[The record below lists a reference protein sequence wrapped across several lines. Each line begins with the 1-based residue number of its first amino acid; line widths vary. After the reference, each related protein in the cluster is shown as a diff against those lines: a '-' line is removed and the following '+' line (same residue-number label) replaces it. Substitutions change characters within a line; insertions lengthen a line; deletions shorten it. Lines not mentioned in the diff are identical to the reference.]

1 MKTSSPPLVGGD
13 LKPGRGFETL
23 GIDTIPDELR
33 TYSPWHVF
41 RVLLLGN
48 LCLSVMVIGWLAVA
62 FGLGFWSAMSA
73 VLIGSVIGGIV
84 LAPMGL
90 FGPKTGTNNAVS
102 SGAHFGIAGR
112 LVGTILGLFSAIG
125 FTALTIWTSGDALAG
140 GIGRLFD
147 VPMSTASRAFCYAV
161 VTLIV
166 LGIAIRGFHLLVGVN
181 QYLGPVCGVLMVIG
195 LFAFAPDFDASYAG
209 GEYLLGS
216 HLATWVLAALVAG
229 STVISYGPFIGDWAR
244 YVGETAHRSRKMLI
258 ATGLGSALGI
268 GIPVAWGVYTGVALT
283 ASESTGSFALDLVAA
298 SPSWYL
304 VGLLLL
310 GLVAGALQG
319 AIGLY
324 GTGLDTSSL
333 IPGLTR
339 AWATLVI
346 AAFATAFVYLGAFV
360 WEAQAAVSAFLVL
373 LVIVL
378 VPWMVILM
386 IGYWWRRGWYSPV
399 DLQVFTRRERG
410 GIYWF
415 NGGVNLRALGAWI
428 PAVVIGLMFSAAP
441 PLLTGPWAN
450 AAGGIDLSFV
460 SAGVVGGLVYAALLI
475 VFPEPAEVYGPEG
488 PRVRLRAGAAAA
500 SLDLRAPAT
509 ETGA

>member
-1 MKTSSPPLVGGD
+1 VNTSQPTDVSVD
-13 LKPGRGFETL
+13 TKPGKGFETL
-23 GIDTIPDELR
+23 GIDTIPEALR

-48 LCLSVMVIGWLAVA
+48 LCLSVMVVGWLAIA

-73 VLIGSVIGGIV
+73 VIVGSVIGGLV

-112 LVGTILGLFSAIG
+112 LVGTVLGLFSAIG

-147 VPMSTASRAFCYAV
+147 VPMSTASRALCYAAM
-161 VTLIV
+161 TLIV
-166 LGIAIRGFHLLVGVN
+166 LGIAIRGFHLLIGVN

-209 GEYLLGS
+209 GEFLLGS

-244 YVGETAHRSRKMLI
+244 YVGETTHRTRKMLA
-258 ATGLGSALGI
+258 ATGIGAALGI

-283 ASESTGSFALDLVAA
+283 ASQSSGSFALDLVAA

-304 VGLLLL
+304 MGLLAL
-310 GLVAGALQG
+310 GLVAGSLQG

-346 AAFATAFVYLGAFV
+346 AAVATAFVYLGAFV

-373 LVIVL
+373 LVNIL

-386 IGYWWRRGWYSPV
+386 VGYWWRRGWYSPA

-415 NGGVNLRALGAWI
+415 TAGLNFRALAAWI
-428 PAVVIGLMFSAAP
+428 PAVVVGLMFSAAP

-450 AAGGIDLSFV
+450 AAGGIDLSFI
-460 SAGVVGGLVYAALLI
+460 SAGVLGGLVYAVLLI
-475 VFPEPAEVYGPEG
+475 VFPEPAEVYGPQG
-488 PRVRLRAGAAAA
+488 PRIRLRSSATAPNLELRTPAA
-500 SLDLRAPAT
+500 
-509 ETGA
+509 ETSA